1 MRLKKLAFQM
11 FAAACACGLAFP
23 TAACADQNKTPKED
37 EVKKVEAALPEKPS
51 VAPKKAHKVLVF
63 GRAAGFVHSSIPL
76 GCKAVELMG
85 KKTGAYEA
93 TTSYDPADFSA
104 DNLKQYDAIV
114 LVSTTGEFLDDKNDK
129 AATEARRSALIDFV
143 KEGKGLV
150 GIHAASDAYYNWP
163 EYGEMIGGYFNGHP
177 WGKDT
182 VKIDDPKS
190 PITAGF
196 DAKEFEIQDETY
208 TFKKEP
214 WSREKLH
221 ILTSLDVSKFSSDD
235 LQRENRP
242 YDHDYGISWIHS
254 FGKGR
259 IFYCAHGHS
268 EHVFWNTPML
278 QEYLAGIQYALG
290 DLQCDASPSAS
301 KTASAK

>member
-1 MRLKKLAFQM
+1 MRLKKILFPM

-23 TAACADQNKTPKED
+23 VGSFAEQGKTPKED
-37 EVKKVEAALPEKPS
+37 DVKKVEAALPEKAS

-76 GCKAVELMG
+76 GCKAVELLG

-93 TTSYDPADFSA
+93 TTSYDPADFTA

-129 AATEARRSALIDFV
+129 PATEARRSALLSFV
-143 KEGKGLV
+143 KEGKGV
-150 GIHAASDAYYNWP
+150 AGIHAASDAYYSWP
-163 EYGEMIGGYFNGHP
+163 EYGDMIGGYFNGHP
-177 WGKDT
+177 WGNDT

-190 PITAGF
+190 PITAAF
-196 DAKEFEIQDETY
+196 DGKEFEIQDETY

-221 ILTSLDVSKFSSDD
+221 ILTSLDVAKFSPGD
-235 LQRENRP
+235 LKGENRP
-242 YDHDYGISWIHS
+242 YDHDYGISWIHN

-259 IFYCAHGHS
+259 VFYCAHGHS
-268 EHVFWNTPML
+268 EHVYWNTPML
-278 QEYLAGIQYALG
+278 QEYLAGIQYVLG
-290 DLQCDASPSAS
+290 DLEADATPSTQ
-301 KTASAK
+301 KTAAAK